1 MKSKFLYVVSVFL
14 VVMASI
20 FMYGCNEQPKYYDV
34 SVNVWYPNYGTAYG
48 SGTFEVNTMCTI
60 YATEKANSTFLAW
73 MHNDVIVSYD
83 STYSFEV
90 TSQTRGTYTAIF
102 SLPDMNLVT
111 PTTIS
116 LDNQTTSSVTISSI
130 NMIVSIGSSYSSLY
144 EVYNGD
150 IIQNNLFT
158 ITKPVLAFDKNKPIY
173 CEVALQFVYET
184 VVENELTQLEA
195 TSSTALKFNIDLL
208 SSGEITLNLPKEI
221 QGTMTISIGFET
233 FTVNVDEEQTEI

>member
-173 CEVALQFVYET
+173 CDVALTFVYET
-184 VVENELTQLEA
+184 IVEDEMTQLQ
-195 TSSTALKFNIDLL
+195 STASTSFAINLETL
-208 SSGEITLNLPKEI
+208 SSSEQSLNLPNII
-221 QGTMTISIGFET
+221 QGTMTLSLDFVT
-233 FTVNVDEEQTEI
+233 FNVTPAEELPL